1 MPESPESCVLSHIM
15 MIWANSYNDT
25 TLVPLLPHRLFW
37 IIGKDTRG
45 HDIWDDSLRGS
56 WMVMNS
62 KISILVCINMY

>member
-45 HDIWDDSLRGS
+45 HDI
-56 WMVMNS
+56 
-62 KISILVCINMY
+62 